1 MKGVIHL
8 QSATWQLGRV
18 AALKASIEKKQN
30 RLIEL
35 KVMST
40 CSGGMRYDKDP
51 VQTSKSGDTLE
62 KAVINYV
69 ELEEEIERQKIE
81 LYEQIAEC
89 KRLID
94 LLPDEREQKVI
105 RMKYLE
111 NAGCFDICDAIG
123 KSRFTVWRIE
133 QDALKYLDKI
143 IEEV

>member
-1 MKGVIHL
+1 MHYL
-8 QSATWQLGRV
+8 QSATWHLGRV

-51 VQTSKSGDTLE
+51 VQTSKQGDTLE

-69 ELEEEIERQKIE
+69 ELEQEIEWLKIS
-81 LYEQIAEC
+81 LSDQIAQCE
-89 KRLID
+89 KLID
-94 LLPDEREQKVI
+94 LLPDEREKKVI

-111 NAGCFDICDAIG
+111 GAGLFDICDAVE
-123 KSRFTVWRIE
+123 KSRITVWRIE
-133 QDALKYLDKI
+133 KNALKYLDKI